1 MYTCAGA
8 LVHSRVLGRA
18 SRPSAIVRSCVQVP
32 VLESGVRANFNRL
45 PTYQTTRTTS
55 ASSPRSTR
63 SAQRLGRGPFA
74 YTYTQTLQGLQGIQY
89 LQCRTQV
96 VPPWA
101 AIDAGGC
108 HGRVTAHSST
118 QLTVPTI
125 SLIETICCNVTPSWQ
140 LAG

>member
-1 MYTCAGA
+1 MCWRTRALARTREGEQTKRYCSLLRPGA
-8 LVHSRVLGRA
+8 RA
-18 SRPSAIVRSCVQVP
+18 RIRGKSKLQPAADLPNNANNKCLCRPAPPAR
-32 VLESGVRANFNRL
+32 LRDWDEDHL
-45 PTYQTTRTTS
+45 PT
-55 ASSPRSTR
+55 RS
-63 SAQRLGRGPFA
+63 
-74 YTYTQTLQGLQGIQY
+74 LQGQRAYRAY

-101 AIDAGGC
+101 VIDAGGC

-118 QLTVPTI
+118 QLTAPTI